1 MSKNFAAVGQVL
13 YELCETPELGVRELN
28 RRLGI
33 SLGMTQRIVAS
44 LVQTGLV
51 DCNPKTKQYALGP
64 GVIRLSAAMKQ
75 RQSTLFRSAS
85 EALERLAQE
94 TSETACL
101 HGIVDNVRV
110 ILAQVEGPHD
120 LSWRGKV
127 GAAYPVHA
135 GAAAKAIL
143 AFLPEND
150 LARVLKSARLTKL
163 RAGTPSTEAELRDDL
178 EEVKRH
184 GFSVTFGEREEGAG
198 GVAAPI
204 LDESGYP
211 IYSISV
217 YGPEGR
223 IRPRVAS
230 LKRLVRET
238 ASRLSLQPIGKDD
251 R

>member
-1 MSKNFAAVGQVL
+1 L

-44 LVQTGLV
+44 LVETGLV
-51 DCNPKTKQYALGP
+51 DCNPQTKQYALGP
-64 GVIRLSAAMKQ
+64 GIIRLSAAMKQ
-75 RQSTLFRSAS
+75 RQSSLFRSAS
-85 EALERLAQE
+85 EALERLASE

-110 ILAQVEGPHD
+110 ILAQAESTHD

-127 GAAYPVHA
+127 GASYPVHA

-143 AFLPEND
+143 AFLPEKD
-150 LARVLKSARLTKL
+150 LTRLLKTARLTKL
-163 RAGTPSTEAELRDDL
+163 RAGTPSTEAELRADL
-178 EEVKRH
+178 AKIKRD
-184 GFSVTFGEREEGAG
+184 GIAVTFGEREEGAG

-204 LDESGYP
+204 LDERGHA

-217 YGPEGR
+217 YGPDAR
-223 IRPRVAS
+223 IRPRVDA
-230 LKRLVRET
+230 LKTLVRDT
-238 ASRLSLQPIGKDD
+238 AARLSLWS
-251 R
+251 